1 VPASC
6 ATEQPRVQRE
16 ATKVLASFQIKEHRN
31 FQRNKVKT
39 SGNKTQHGVEALS
52 CATPGRHRAR
62 GAANPAAPPQGRL
75 GAEQLFPTP
84 EGQLSAEASQ
94 RNWKKVT
101 SRT

>member
-1 VPASC
+1 
-6 ATEQPRVQRE
+6 
-16 ATKVLASFQIKEHRN
+16 
-31 FQRNKVKT
+31 
-39 SGNKTQHGVEALS
+39 
-52 CATPGRHRAR
+52 
-62 GAANPAAPPQGRL
+62 L